1 MTYDEAVAAFQ
12 NKFSHVVEDG
22 IHTNATIDEWGNE
35 FIAVYANNKNAKA
48 GIPASP
54 LKSDTAQEAF
64 DKWLEAALDSVPGGM
79 VTLYWRVMPTIHT
92 HPGREGVFAFSRM
105 SFSANPPKPKQVTN
119 PEALPNSEPVSKPAP
134 RKRRSNKK

>member
-22 IHTNATIDEWGNE
+22 IHTNESLDEWGNE
-35 FIAVYANNKNAKA
+35 YIAVYANNKNAKA
-48 GIPASP
+48 GITASP

-64 DKWLEAALDSVPGGM
+64 DKWLETALDSIPGGM
-79 VTLYWRVMPTIHT
+79 VTLYWRVMPTIHS

-105 SFSANPPKPKQVTN
+105 SFSANPPKPKPVVN
-119 PEALPNSEPVSKPAP
+119 PETLPSE
-134 RKRRSNKK
+134 